1 MVFGIDE
8 SYKKTNIGRLLR
20 QHVRKIL
27 SRIILFCIAYA
38 VIAYFVVVLI
48 PKYPLMGTI
57 VEVVINILCIGGLV
71 IGIAFSGGGGM
82 PSPPNVSNGQAA
94 QVSQYRCM
102 KPGCGYT
109 ESGPFI
115 GPKTCLRCGGTMYN
129 R

>member
-1 MVFGIDE
+1 M
-8 SYKKTNIGRLLR
+8 
-20 QHVRKIL
+20 RKIL

-38 VIAYFVVVLI
+38 VLAYFVVVLF
-48 PKYPLMGTI
+48 PKYPLMGDI
-57 VEVVINILCIGGLV
+57 VEVVINIVCIGVILLGLAASV
-71 IGIAFSGGGGM
+71 REGDGSGM
-82 PSPPNVSNGQAA
+82 PSPPNFSNGQAA